1 MTPEPMTAEQIK
13 AKLTTG
19 GQTLLQ
25 LREAAAAATTVEE
38 AAYEQYKAANA
49 DIIKKAKEAF
59 DAKEKAEAE
68 HRELMASLYELTGEK
83 RYQDAYE
90 IRLRKTAT
98 YDTGK
103 VLAWLLSAP
112 YDMAKQFLTVNKS
125 AFEEWLKDNVDS
137 DGIPPEVPFCTNL
150 PAVVLDKPTAYIL
163 SDGLPKLAAPKLLEP
178 VGEPVTLFV
187 PSTDD
192 VQAIVASTSAEVAKV
207 LAAADAAL
215 KFEPMGDIPF

>member
-1 MTPEPMTAEQIK
+1 MTPETMTAEQIK

-59 DAKEKAEAE
+59 DAKEKAEVE

-98 YDTGK
+98 YDAGK
-103 VLAWLLSAP
+103 VLAWILNAP
-112 YDMAKQFLTVNKS
+112 RAMMEQLVSLNKS
-125 AFEEWLKDNVDS
+125 AFEEWLKANVDS
-137 DGIPPEVPFCTNL
+137 DGIPPEIPFCTNL